1 MPVIHIDENQIYLQ
15 EFALQMMMHSSE
27 RYRLHLPIHYLARET
42 NTVEMIRVSRYKNQM
57 HLSYLVKESFLQFG
71 ILY

>member
-1 MPVIHIDENQIYLQ
+1 
-15 EFALQMMMHSSE
+15 MMMHSSE

-42 NTVEMIRVSRYKNQM
+42 NTAEMIRVSRYKNQM